1 VAETKKDD
9 IVEVL
14 RYKREGA
21 IVREQWIP
29 CIVVW
34 SDEYGINVKALKG
47 QPFDEAGH
55 DLLALPRS
63 EYGRMWRR

>member
-1 VAETKKDD
+1 MAELKVDD

-14 RYKREGA
+14 RYRREGGLFKEVWHPA
-21 IVREQWIP
+21 IVMHIEDHKI
-29 CIVVW
+29 
-34 SDEYGINVKALKG
+34 EVKKLKG
-47 QPFDEAGH
+47 AFDEAGH

>member
-14 RYKREGA
+14 RYKREGGLFK
-21 IVREQWIP
+21 EHWIP

-34 SDEYGINVKALKG
+34 TDEHGINVKPLKG
-47 QPFDEAGH
+47 TFNEAGQ

-63 EYGRMWRR
+63 EYGKMWRR